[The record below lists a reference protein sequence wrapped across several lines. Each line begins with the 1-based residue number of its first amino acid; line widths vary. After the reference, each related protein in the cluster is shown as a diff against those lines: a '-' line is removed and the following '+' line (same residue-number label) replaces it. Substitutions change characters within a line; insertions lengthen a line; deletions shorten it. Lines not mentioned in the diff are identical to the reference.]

1 MPHRRNPRRLVS
13 RRAFGPI
20 NAGTFGPS
28 DIDQTFGP
36 EEKFIGIPRDLKQN
50 RSPLDG
56 RQHFGLGR
64 IDGATEALTV
74 SLHDIDGKEL
84 YRVELPPAV

>member
-36 EEKFIGIPRDLKQN
+36 EEKFIGIPRDMKQN

-64 IDGATEALTV
+64 IDGAAEALTV

>member
-1 MPHRRNPRRLVS
+1 M
-13 RRAFGPI
+13 
-20 NAGTFGPS
+20 
-28 DIDQTFGP
+28 
-36 EEKFIGIPRDLKQN
+36 KQN

-56 RQHFGLGR
+56 RQYFGLGR

-84 YRVELPPAV
+84 YRVELPPEV